1 MSQRRGALTRRVL
14 EQRLWGDSPLFLLDV
29 GCSGGIET
37 RWRPFGDRLRAVG
50 FDPLIAEVDRLNA
63 ANTHPG
69 IQYEAAFVT
78 SREYDQLFPPELRN
92 DSVASRNNQPFE
104 RSSAAAVLRRMTV
117 SYVQQM
123 FNAGAPV
130 SLTDRTLTLD
140 EYVPAEEQSRVDFVK
155 IDTDGHDIE
164 VILGAHGIFSAGGV
178 IGLTVE
184 AQFHGATH
192 EYANTFS
199 NIDRIV
205 RQHGFTLFDL
215 QSHRYSRADLPATF
229 VTNLSAQTISGQT
242 FWGEA
247 LYFRDLA
254 AKDYERMW
262 PYEITT
268 ERVMKLACL
277 FELFNLPDCAAEL
290 LINRGDSIDPGIR
303 EDLLDLLASGEPG
316 SYRARLAAFEEDY
329 TRFYPRPLA
338 KNRALRAQDPSIDQQ
353 FQDRLAKLTNKNT
366 RLQEKLRIQG
376 DRLEWMEKRVE
387 ELKAKR
393 ARKT

>member
-1 MSQRRGALTRRVL
+1 
-14 EQRLWGDSPLFLLDV
+14 
-29 GCSGGIET
+29 
-37 RWRPFGDRLRAVG
+37 
-50 FDPLIAEVDRLNA
+50 
-63 ANTHPG
+63 
-69 IQYEAAFVT
+69 
-78 SREYDQLFPPELRN
+78 
-92 DSVASRNNQPFE
+92 
-104 RSSAAAVLRRMTV
+104 
-117 SYVQQM
+117 
-123 FNAGAPV
+123 
-130 SLTDRTLTLD
+130 
-140 EYVPAEEQSRVDFVK
+140 VK

-164 VILGAHGIFSAGGV
+164 VILGAQGIFSAGGA

-229 VTNLSAQTISGQT
+229 VTNLSAQTVSGQM

-262 PYEITT
+262 PYESTT

-277 FELFNLPDCAAEL
+277 FDLFNLPDCAAEL
-290 LINRGDSIDPGIR
+290 LINRGDSIDPEIR
-303 EDLLDLLASGEPG
+303 EGLLDLLASGEPG
-316 SYRARLAAFEEDY
+316 SYRAHLAAFEEDY
-329 TRFYPRPLA
+329 TRFYPRQ
-338 KNRALRAQDPSIDQQ
+338 KNRALRSQDPPSDQQ
-353 FQDRLAKLTNKNT
+353 FRDRLAKLTTKNT

-393 ARKT
+393 ARKTSG

>member
-78 SREYDQLFPPELRN
+78 SRGYDQLFPPELRN

-316 SYRARLAAFEEDY
+316 SYRARLAAFVEDY
-329 TRFYPRPLA
+329 TRPLA

>member
-78 SREYDQLFPPELRN
+78 SRGYDQLFPPELRN

-229 VTNLSAQTISGQT
+229 VTNLSAQTISGQM

-277 FELFNLPDCAAEL
+277 FDLFNLPDCAAEL
-290 LINRGDSIDPGIR
+290 LINRGNSIDPEILAG
-303 EDLLDLLASGEPG
+303 LLDLLASGEAG

-329 TRFYPRPLA
+329 TRFYPKPMA
-338 KNRALRAQDPSIDQQ
+338 QHRALRSQDPSSDQQ
-353 FQDRLAKLTNKNT
+353 LQDRLAKLMTKNN

-387 ELKAKR
+387 ELKSKR